1 MKDAIELVKLSSF
14 VILGLLMVNHVFF
27 RNSKN
32 KLKTRIGTGKSG
44 EDLAV
49 RYLEK
54 QGYTIIKRN
63 YRQRIGEIDII
74 ARDGK
79 CLVFIEV
86 KTRRTGRYGS
96 PFEAVDSRK
105 QAQIS
110 RVALE
115 YITRYHYDDLE
126 ARFDVV
132 AVQLDGQA
140 PRIELIKN
148 AFEYIG

>member
-1 MKDAIELVKLSSF
+1 M
-14 VILGLLMVNHVFF
+14 FF
-27 RNSKN
+27 PEKFKSTLKN

-49 RYLEK
+49 RYLKK
-54 QGYTIIKRN
+54 QGYTIVERN

-74 ARDGK
+74 ARDGE
-79 CLVFIEV
+79 CLVFVEV
-86 KTRRTGRYGS
+86 KARRSKKYGS

-105 QAQIS
+105 QHQIS

-115 YITRYHYDDLE
+115 YMTRYNHQDVA

-132 AVQLDGQA
+132 AVQFDGA
-140 PRIELIKN
+140 TSTVELMKN
-148 AFEYIG
+148 AFEYSG

>member
-1 MKDAIELVKLSSF
+1 M
-14 VILGLLMVNHVFF
+14 FF
-27 RNSKN
+27 SKIAGN
-32 KLKTRIGTGKSG
+32 TSKTRIGIGKSG

-49 RYLEK
+49 RYLKK
-54 QGYTIIKRN
+54 QGYTIVERN

-74 ARDGK
+74 ARDNE

-86 KTRRTGRYGS
+86 KTRRSKRYGS

-105 QAQIS
+105 QHQIS

-115 YITRYHYDDLE
+115 YITRYQYEEME

-132 AVQLDGQA
+132 AVQFDGGSST
-140 PRIELIKN
+140 IELMKN
-148 AFEYIG
+148 AFEYSG